1 MHIGIVW
8 HNDQFNVELCGAQG
22 REPFLTVRGC
32 RIVNGSKGAFVSW
45 PSRKMDNGKYW
56 NHCYASDA
64 FGQAVLEAAQASSR
78 DEKPDTRT
86 LGQRRA
92 PRPAGDVPF

>member
-1 MHIGIVW
+1 MHINIVW
-8 HNDQFNVELCGAQG
+8 HKDQFNVELCGAQG
-22 REPFLTVRGC
+22 REPFLSIKGC

-56 NHCYASDA
+56 NHCYASEA
-64 FGQAVLEAAQASSR
+64 FAQAVLEAAQATAPQT
-78 DEKPDTRT
+78 DNRT

-92 PRPAGDVPF
+92 PQQNDDAPW